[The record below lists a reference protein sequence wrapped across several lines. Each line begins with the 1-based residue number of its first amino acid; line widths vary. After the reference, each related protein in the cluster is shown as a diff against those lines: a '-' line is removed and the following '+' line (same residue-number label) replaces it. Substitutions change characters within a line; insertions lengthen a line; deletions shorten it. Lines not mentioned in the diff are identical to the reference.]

1 MTKRELDKILEHL
14 PEYWKKTGE
23 KRMIENAYRYMMLNE
38 KMRETSEGKIAFDYA
53 AARVVKIWCRE
64 TDNDDAVWMRGFI
77 ENMFKQQ
84 LKSTPAIADLGKDYA
99 EFLVNLFKAYPDAA
113 KMLLEV

>member
-1 MTKRELDKILEHL
+1 
-14 PEYWKKTGE
+14 
-23 KRMIENAYRYMMLNE
+23 MIENAYRYMMINE

-84 LKSTPAIADLGKDYA
+84 LKSTPAIAEQGQDYA